1 MIEFIVQL
9 LIWGSLIFIV
19 WYYFNK
25 KAVQKEIEERLET
38 EMLTAR
44 ENLFK
49 LVETEIGPR
58 AVENLR
64 NKKIWTGM
72 PKELI
77 PFVAGQP
84 HDIKESVVMNIRDE
98 KWCYGASQYRYAG
111 QTRYKYARE
120 INVQNNIVI
129 GWREN

>member
-1 MIEFIVQL
+1 MEFIAQVV
-9 LIWGSLIFIV
+9 IWSSLIFII

-25 KAVQKEIEERLET
+25 KAVQKEIEERLES

-44 ENLFK
+44 ENLLK
-49 LVETEIGPR
+49 LVETEVGSR
-58 AVENLR
+58 AVANLR
-64 NKKIWTGM
+64 NNVLWTGM

-77 PFVAGQP
+77 PFIAGKP
-84 HDIKESVVMNIRDE
+84 HNIKESVSMNIRDE

-111 QTRYKYARE
+111 LTRYKYSLE
-120 INVQNNIVI
+120 IHVQNNIVV